1 MRMPPLVLRALHT
14 LHRPDPG
21 PDQPV
26 QPERTLTPFEDLQVA
41 MNVTA
46 SFQTAIQQADAK
58 AGMLIAVHTGL
69 LALVATTTGDT
80 VRRLVLGDGPT
91 SWATVAA
98 WTALAVFTAATVAGG
113 TFLFQTV
120 RPRLS
125 PPGPENRFAFPSVRP
140 AGQPVGAQTAA
151 QLCAQAWQHT
161 ATVAEIALAKHRHIR
176 RALRCLPV
184 MLLSGVPLLW
194 LAPPPG

>member
-1 MRMPPLVLRALHT
+1 MPPLVLRALHT
-14 LHRPDPG
+14 LHRPDTG
-21 PDQPV
+21 PDR
-26 QPERTLTPFEDLQVA
+26 PERTLTPFEELQVA

-69 LALVATTTGDT
+69 LALVAATTDDT

-91 SWATVAA
+91 SWAAAAA

-125 PPGPENRFAFPSVRP
+125 PPGPENRFAFPSLRP
-140 AGQPVGAQTAA
+140 GGQPVAAQTAA
-151 QLCAQAWQHT
+151 QLCTQAWQHA
-161 ATVAEIALAKHRHIR
+161 ATVAEIALTKHRHIR